1 MVTVIIAG
9 GSGTR
14 LWPLSTHE
22 YPKHLLKLTDDKS
35 LLQNTVER
43 ALRLT
48 SKEKVF
54 VIPESSHAHHVIEQ
68 LPDIAKDNFLIEP
81 ARRGTASCV
90 AWALVEIKKR
100 GLTDEP
106 IVFLWGDQLIHNTDG
121 FVASV
126 LRAGEVSTDQKKIV
140 FMGIEP
146 TYPSTGFGYIHKG
159 KSLDNWVNVYELET
173 FEEKP
178 KASLADKYFASGDY
192 LWNIGNLVGCV
203 NVFEQK
209 MKAQA
214 PQMWDRYKKLLDS
227 SNPKKTY
234 LDLESIAL
242 EYELSEKMTNALV
255 MAGNFDWVDLG
266 SFKDLHDIS
275 AHDEEGNHI
284 YGEHIELDGT
294 SNSYVR
300 NETETPVAIIGLD
313 NVVVVNSP
321 NGVLISNKNFA
332 QKVGDVA
339 KKLQKGNK

>member
-1 MVTVIIAG
+1 MVSVIIAG

-35 LLQNTVER
+35 LLQNTVDR

-48 SKEKVF
+48 SKEKIF
-54 VIPESSHAHHVIEQ
+54 VMPEASHSSHVIEQ
-68 LPDIAKDNFLIEP
+68 LPEIAKSNFLIEP

-126 LRAGEVSTDQKKIV
+126 LRAGEVSADQKKIV

-159 KSLDNWVNVYELET
+159 KALENWVNVFELKT
-173 FEEKP
+173 FKEKP
-178 KASLADKYFASGDY
+178 KADMADKYFASGDY

-214 PQMWDRYKKLLDS
+214 PQMWSRYKKLLESD
-227 SNPKKTY
+227 NPTKTY
-234 LDLESIAL
+234 LGLDSIAL
-242 EYELSEKMTNALV
+242 EYELSENMIDALV

-275 AHDEEGNHI
+275 TQDSNGNYI
-284 YGEHIELDGT
+284 NGEFIELDGT
-294 SNSYVR
+294 TNSYVR
-300 NETETPVAIIGLD
+300 NESKIPIAIIGLD

-321 NGVLISNKNFA
+321 NGVLVSNKNFA
-332 QKVGDVA
+332 QKVGDIA
-339 KKLQKGNK
+339 KKLQK